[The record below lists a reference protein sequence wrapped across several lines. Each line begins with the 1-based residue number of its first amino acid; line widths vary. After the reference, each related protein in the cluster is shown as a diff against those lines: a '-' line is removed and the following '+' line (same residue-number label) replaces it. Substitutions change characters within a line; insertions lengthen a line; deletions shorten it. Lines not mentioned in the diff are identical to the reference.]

1 MKLTMPLVTAALTR
15 GERSAA
21 HSVRLAGRELGPQVQ
36 SWSLD
41 RSYATDLPEAMRAVS
56 GSAAAQLDVSL
67 SGTGGKGAPALYG
80 PWAPRAT
87 GDITRPGQSVVH
99 DWGVGPFPLPQFRGT
114 VRSRSGSSGEDRVR
128 VTALDGAERLR
139 FPARLPRPDGVL
151 STHLSVGGVT
161 SWVASPVWVV
171 DHLLRL
177 GGIHTCPP
185 PRSTSILYASL
196 HGGTAANIGYLAA
209 LKGSWVYW
217 TDFNKPFESAA
228 LGSVGWENSAEY
240 VPRTKPVN
248 RRSDGVWLEF
258 WVNTKPRTGAEP
270 GYTRV
275 HTTWMANGST
285 RHYLTMEVDC
295 QSGKLTAWNGT
306 SPEHTQNQALQWT
319 HEPLKNGSVFHVGWW
334 LSWSSS
340 GVPTV
345 APVITEQGALF
356 PMAFGDAVLSQ
367 TPVPPAN
374 LETVKL
380 AIRGGLSVEAFQVS
394 QLAAKPT
401 TVETATL
408 DGTWKRGASLARPRL
423 AMETIPRVEGSAWE
437 VISQVAKATLATAEF
452 DSNGYF
458 KWRDHARWA
467 DSSPQPNLTV
477 SSTRELASLTVG
489 EEIDACRN
497 YVSVK
502 WANWS
507 RVRGDTIATVSDSA
521 SGTSIAPGATLTRT
535 MPIGEDQWDPRTPN
549 TYVDAMPD
557 CVSIRSGASDTSP
570 GAYGAVEAS
579 LTRDG
584 GQVTLSLRN
593 RSATTV
599 YYHGTNAY
607 ARTTASDSPAGP
619 TDALATAQ
627 SAASQ
632 RAYGIQ
638 TYEHQ
643 GAGWL
648 QYRETAGEIANAI
661 LSAGEYPIPT
671 LQTVEILAD
680 PRLELGDVVRVVD
693 SMGAALDTLAWV
705 VGIKTNGESGRI
717 TQTLTL
723 RGTKANGVPSDMGLA
738 PDPPVNPNTPPP

>member
-1 MKLTMPLVTAALTR
+1 MKLVMPLVTQWLTQ
-15 GERSAA
+15 GERYASQ
-21 HSVRLAGRELGPQVQ
+21 VTRLAGRVLGPQVQ

-41 RSYATDLPEAMRAVS
+41 RAYATDLPESMRAFS
-56 GSAAAQLDVSL
+56 GSAAAQLDLSL
-67 SGTGGKGAPALYG
+67 SGTNGKTAPALYG

-151 STHLSVGGVT
+151 ANHLSFGGIT

-185 PRSTSILYASL
+185 PRPTSILYASM
-196 HGGTAANIGYLAA
+196 HGGTAANIGYLSSMA
-209 LKGSWVYW
+209 GSWVYW
-217 TDFNKPFESAA
+217 TDYNKSFESAA
-228 LGSVGWENSAEY
+228 LGNSWENVAEY
-240 VPRTKPVN
+240 IPRTKPVN
-248 RRSDGVWLEF
+248 RRSDGLWFEF
-258 WVNTKPRTGAEP
+258 WINTKQKTGSEP
-270 GYTRV
+270 TDVRV
-275 HTTWMANGST
+275 QTSWMTSGLN
-285 RHYLTMEVDC
+285 RHYLTMNVDC
-295 QSGKLTAWNGT
+295 ATGKLTVWNGT
-306 SPEHTQNQALQWT
+306 SPEWLQNQALQWT
-319 HEPLKNGSVFHVGWW
+319 HEPLKSGAIFHVGWW
-334 LSWSSS
+334 VSWSSA

-345 APVITEQGALF
+345 APVITEQDAMF
-356 PMAFGDAVLSQ
+356 PTVFGDAVLSQ
-367 TPVPPAN
+367 TPAPAGN
-374 LETVKL
+374 LDTVKL
-380 AIRGGLSVEAFQVS
+380 AMRGGLSLEAFQVS

-401 TVETATL
+401 TVDGATL
-408 DGTWKRGASLARPRL
+408 TGTWKRGASLGRPRL

-437 VISQVAKATLATAEF
+437 VISQIAKATLATAEF
-452 DSNGYF
+452 DSSGYF
-458 KWRDHARWA
+458 KWRDHSRWA
-467 DSSPQPNLTV
+467 DPSPQPNLTV

-502 WANWS
+502 WANWG
-507 RVRGDTIATVSDSA
+507 RVRGDAIAAVSDSSVGTAIA
-521 SGTSIAPGATLTRT
+521 SGATLTRT

-549 TYVDAMPD
+549 TYVDALPD
-557 CVSIRSGASDTSP
+557 CVSIKSSADRASP
-570 GAYGAVEAS
+570 GVYGAVEVTMS
-579 LTRDG
+579 RDG

-593 RSATTV
+593 RAASTV
-599 YYHGTNAY
+599 YYHGTTAF

-619 TDALATAQ
+619 TDALATVQ

-643 GAGWL
+643 GAGWI
-648 QYRETAGEIANAI
+648 QYRETATELAGAI
-661 LSAGEYPIPT
+661 LSAGEYPIPS

-693 SMGAALDTLAWV
+693 KTGAALDTLAWV
-705 VGIKTNGESGRI
+705 VGIKTNGDDGRI

-723 RGTKANGVPSDMGLA
+723 RGTKANGVPADTGLT